1 MRGFSKAIITG
12 NLTRDPE
19 LRTTANGSN
28 VCSFSV
34 AVNRVYKDSSGEQ
47 KEDVSYIDC
56 SAWGRL
62 GEMISQ
68 YAKKGSGVLV
78 SGRLDQRSWEDKT
91 DGKKRSR
98 VEIVVED
105 FNFVGA
111 PRGDGMLPVGFLPR
125 GGRYRHNESAL
136 TTGFERGIP
145 AGLVI
150 GELVS
155 VENMETRFSS
165 RLYLSGWL
173 RPAAEFDRVRFVV
186 IALPKAGKAAL

>member
-19 LRTTANGSN
+19 LRNTPNGAS

-34 AVNRVYKDSSGEQ
+34 AVNRTFKDSNGDQ

-62 GEMISQ
+62 GEMINQ

-91 DGKKRSR
+91 SGQKRSR

-105 FNFVGA
+105 FNF
-111 PRGDGMLPVGFLPR
+111 
-125 GGRYRHNESAL
+125 
-136 TTGFERGIP
+136 TG
-145 AGLVI
+145 
-150 GELVS
+150 
-155 VENMETRFSS
+155 SS
-165 RLYLSGWL
+165 RDNGGSNNFESSNTSSEAPASDLPDDIPEGEIDLSDV
-173 RPAAEFDRVRFVV
+173 PF
-186 IALPKAGKAAL
+186 

>member
-19 LRTTANGSN
+19 LRTTPNGAS

-62 GEMISQ
+62 GEMIAQ

-78 SGRLDQRSWEDKT
+78 SGRLSQRTWEDKN
-91 DGKKRSR
+91 GGGKRSR

-105 FNFVGA
+105 FNFTGSARDNNGGA
-111 PRGDGMLPVGFLPR
+111 
-125 GGRYRHNESAL
+125 S
-136 TTGFERGIP
+136 
-145 AGLVI
+145 
-150 GELVS
+150 
-155 VENMETRFSS
+155 SS
-165 RLYLSGWL
+165 RNDDTSSNIPDDIPEGEIDLSDV
-173 RPAAEFDRVRFVV
+173 PF
-186 IALPKAGKAAL
+186 

>member
-19 LRTTANGSN
+19 LRTTPNGAS

-34 AVNRVYKDSSGEQ
+34 AVNRTFKDSTGDQ

-62 GEMISQ
+62 GEMINQ

-78 SGRLDQRSWEDKT
+78 SGRLDQRSWEDKN
-91 DGKKRSR
+91 GGGKRSR

-105 FNFVGA
+105 FNFIGA
-111 PRGDGMLPVGFLPR
+111 PRGD
-125 GGRYRHNESAL
+125 N
-136 TTGFERGIP
+136 
-145 AGLVI
+145 
-150 GELVS
+150 
-155 VENMETRFSS
+155 NSS
-165 RLYLSGWL
+165 SYNSSSSTPG
-173 RPAAEFDRVRFVV
+173 AAEASTNVPDDIPEEEIDLSEVPF
-186 IALPKAGKAAL
+186 

>member
-56 SAWGRL
+56 SAWGKL

-78 SGRLDQRSWEDKT
+78 SGRLDQRSWEDKN
-91 DGKKRSR
+91 GGGKRSR

-105 FNFVGA
+105 FNFVGTA
-111 PRGDGMLPVGFLPR
+111 PRDNFG
-125 GGRYRHNESAL
+125 
-136 TTGFERGIP
+136 P
-145 AGLVI
+145 AG
-150 GELVS
+150 
-155 VENMETRFSS
+155 SS
-165 RLYLSGWL
+165 SDQPADIPDDVPEEEIDLSDV
-173 RPAAEFDRVRFVV
+173 PF
-186 IALPKAGKAAL
+186 

>member
-19 LRTTANGSN
+19 LRTTANGST
-28 VCSFSV
+28 VCGFSV

-47 KEDVSYIDC
+47 KEDVSFIDC

-105 FNFVGA
+105 FNFVGT
-111 PRGDGMLPVGFLPR
+111 PRGE
-125 GGRYRHNESAL
+125 GGSSSSFGGSTPSSQDTASD
-136 TTGFERGIP
+136 IP
-145 AGLVI
+145 DDVPEEEI
-150 GELVS
+150 D
-155 VENMETRFSS
+155 
-165 RLYLSGWL
+165 LSDV
-173 RPAAEFDRVRFVV
+173 PF
-186 IALPKAGKAAL
+186 

>member
-19 LRTTANGSN
+19 LRTTPNGAS

-34 AVNRVYKDSSGEQ
+34 AVNRTFKDSTGDQ

-62 GEMISQ
+62 GEMINQ

-78 SGRLDQRSWEDKT
+78 SGRLDQRSWEDKN
-91 DGKKRSR
+91 GGGKRSR

-105 FNFVGA
+105 FNFIGA
-111 PRGDGMLPVGFLPR
+111 PRNDSGSSNYNNTSASAP
-125 GGRYRHNESAL
+125 ESSSD
-136 TTGFERGIP
+136 IP
-145 AGLVI
+145 DDI
-150 GELVS
+150 PE
-155 VENMETRFSS
+155 EEID
-165 RLYLSGWL
+165 LSEV
-173 RPAAEFDRVRFVV
+173 PF
-186 IALPKAGKAAL
+186 